1 MNPDS
6 RVLFSGAANGAES
19 AFGAAAERHGI
30 DDDTVEGGTGWGAE
44 FEKLCNK
51 PFVLARTVHDPWRS

>member
-1 MNPDS
+1 M
-6 RVLFSGAANGAES
+6 FSSVAPANGAES

-44 FEKLCNK
+44 FAKLCNK
-51 PFVLARTVHDPWRS
+51 PLVLARTVHDPWRS